1 MMRIGMM
8 LLKLSHVILG
18 IIIGWCWVYLLII
31 TFVILFS
38 GSSGVS
44 VMVRLG
50 VDVTEIMVRYIG
62 HYN

>member
-8 LLKLSHVILG
+8 LLLVI
-18 IIIGWCWVYLLII
+18 I
-31 TFVILFS
+31 FFILFS

-50 VDVTEIMVRYIG
+50 VDVTVNYQCL
-62 HYN
+62 YSVSQVWLL